1 MDFLDALMA
10 QAAAMDPLH
19 WTWIALAGLTALL
32 LVGRRN
38 RPLHDRI
45 ATLETTLADRDAAL
59 RDALA
64 RADRAETLAEAR
76 AQRIEALEDD
86 CDGLRDALEAARS
99 DAARLDR
106 DLARLN
112 SESAAT
118 LRAADEK
125 IALLTQMREEMA
137 TRFRDLS
144 RETLRSQGEEI
155 AKSNMERL
163 KATLS
168 PLHEHVGHFEKAL
181 KAMHESSQ
189 RERTELKLEIT
200 SLTRRTEQISA
211 EAVALTRALR
221 SDQQKQGA
229 WGEMVLERILE
240 DSGLREGAEYEV
252 QAHRTS
258 DGGRLRPDVVVN
270 IPGGKTLV
278 IDAKVSLTAYTDLVN
293 AQDDDTA
300 ASAARRHMASL
311 RGHIDTLASKSYH
324 AAEDHSVDYTILF
337 VPIEGAFSEALRL
350 DGTLTTYALERH
362 VTIATPTTL
371 MMALK
376 TVAHVWAAERRNRNA
391 EAIADRAGKL
401 YDKVSGFVDNM
412 DEMGRRLGQAQ
423 DAYGRAF
430 DQLSRGRGNVLGQI
444 DQLRALGARTSKT
457 LKADFDAEDGHDA
470 LTGQPSDEGPGAS
483 ASVNPRRSPVG
494 ALDEQD

>member
-1 MDFLDALMA
+1 MDFLDGLIAR
-10 QAAAMDPLH
+10 AAALDPLQ
-19 WTWIALAGLTALL
+19 WTWIALAGLAALL
-32 LVGRRN
+32 LVFRRN
-38 RPLHDRI
+38 RPLHDRV
-45 ATLETTLADRDAAL
+45 ATLEAALADRDTAL

-64 RADRAETLAEAR
+64 RADRAETLAGAR
-76 AQRIEALEDD
+76 AERIEALEDD
-86 CDGLRDALEAARS
+86 SDGLRDALEAARR
-99 DAARLDR
+99 DAAKLDR
-106 DLARLN
+106 DLARVT
-112 SESAAT
+112 SDSAAT

-137 TRFRDLS
+137 TRFRELS

-189 RERTELKLEIT
+189 KERTELKLEIT
-200 SLTRRTEQISA
+200 SLTKKTEQISA
-211 EAVALTRALR
+211 DALALTRALK

-229 WGEMVLERILE
+229 WGEMVLEKILE
-240 DSGLREGAEYEV
+240 GSGLREGEEYEL
-252 QAHRTS
+252 QAHRSS
-258 DGGRLRPDVVVN
+258 DTGGRLRPDVVVN

-278 IDAKVSLTAYTDLVN
+278 IDSKVSLVAYTDLVN
-293 AQDDDTA
+293 AEDDDVA
-300 ASAARRHMASL
+300 AAAARRHLVSL
-311 RGHIDTLASKSYH
+311 RGHIDTLASKTYH
-324 AAEDHSVDYTILF
+324 AAEAHSVDYTILF

-401 YDKVSGFVDNM
+401 YDKVSGFVSNM
-412 DEMGRRLGQAQ
+412 EEMGQRLGQAQ

-457 LKADFDAEDGHDA
+457 LKADFDAEDAAEAPA
-470 LTGQPSDEGPGAS
+470 LPDRPADGSHHT
-483 ASVNPRRSPVG
+483 RVG
-494 ALDEQD
+494 ALEE